1 MEESTIDF
9 DISKL
14 TLKEL
19 IEVYEKINL
28 FIKYLEENKIE
39 KEAEDNE

>member
-1 MEESTIDF
+1 MEESTINF

-28 FIKYLEENKIE
+28 FIKYLE
-39 KEAEDNE
+39 DNRLEQEG

>member
-39 KEAEDNE
+39 QEVEDHE

>member
-1 MEESTIDF
+1 MEESTIDI

-14 TLKEL
+14 TKKEL

-39 KEAEDNE
+39 QEVEDHE

>member
-9 DISKL
+9 DISEL

-39 KEAEDNE
+39 QEVEDHE

>member
-1 MEESTIDF
+1 MEESTINF

-28 FIKYLEENKIE
+28 FIKYLEDNRLEQEGE
-39 KEAEDNE
+39 KHE